1 MTNVDYE
8 GFNDWSDEELREAT
22 SIIYKILD
30 GRHQK
35 KVLKALEDL
44 RTGFENLQKVTEIA
58 DDDDVI
64 NIYGSHYSFAEIFT
78 AIEDYCTKEL

>member
-8 GFNDWSDEELREAT
+8 GFNDWSDEELKEAT

-30 GRHQK
+30 DRHQK

-44 RTGFENLQKVTEIA
+44 RASFENLQKVAEIE
-58 DDDDVI
+58 DDDVI
-64 NIYGSHYSFAEIFT
+64 IYQGDYSLADIFT
-78 AIEDYCTKEL
+78 AIKNYCTREL

>member
-1 MTNVDYE
+1 MTSVDYE

-44 RTGFENLQKVTEIA
+44 RASFENLQKVTEIE
-58 DDDDVI
+58 DVLYKGVVSYERPCK
-64 NIYGSHYSFAEIFT
+64 N
-78 AIEDYCTKEL
+78 CTLCC